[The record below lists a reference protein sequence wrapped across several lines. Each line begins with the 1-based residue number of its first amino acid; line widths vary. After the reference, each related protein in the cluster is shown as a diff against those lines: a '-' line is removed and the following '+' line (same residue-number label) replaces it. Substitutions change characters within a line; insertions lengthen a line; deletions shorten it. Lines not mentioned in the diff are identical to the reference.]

1 MATYTSTQSG
11 PWNDPNTWGGG
22 GFPQATGDVFNIGHQ
37 VTMNV
42 NFDPSSVVF
51 GQGTLNN
58 NGILVFA
65 RDMSTWLPFGHQDL
79 LINNGG
85 WLKVGES
92 GLIIPKT
99 YIAGISWN
107 TTADNVKG
115 LNIAAGGK
123 VTAYGDPDLF
133 GSDLDTTLLAN
144 WTSGKTF
151 TISGDFTA
159 KWAAGQV
166 LLLHKYAVYSSYAT
180 DLFLGTIDS
189 MALSG
194 SDTQVTILEAH
205 PGGTFNAGGYVL
217 NLSRNVVLQKYGAAT
232 APGQVNTYRPR
243 WADANGSTSTNVNI
257 KDAVILGFGQN
268 GSNGFSLERGVLR
281 NSDRGPNNTSG
292 MNFVNCILFSNA
304 YNLQNVTNGSFSG
317 YLCGAQTWN
326 ISTALGIDFSSAK
339 FYANANRAFSSGRWL
354 RFTDCEIFSNSY
366 GVGEL
371 VFETEMINTYIFSHS
386 SYGVASGASF
396 KMNGGAIG
404 YNPAGTA
411 KPNNSDVQF
420 PTKMVLINVK
430 QPSPLVV
437 SNRNLSIPG
446 GRGRIANEHY
456 LQVANAHYVEDAW
469 GDITKVSA
477 DGASSRPTQRTGGS
491 ADVQEIAPQSNCAAA
506 TYLELFN
513 VRLWAVAGASKT
525 YRFYLQTDFAALAK
539 SALVLYGDYLDQVS
553 GGHLATVS
561 SSGAGN
567 FTTRANAEDWS
578 QYVEVTINPVQ
589 DGYINLYLRLMGYEA
604 GKKVWMDPQPWVT
617 GGIGYR
623 PRWSYGEIILEPR
636 GSTYPPGAV
645 EFVNV

>member
-11 PWNDPNTWGGG
+11 PWNDPATWGGG
-22 GFPQATGDVFNIGHQ
+22 GFPQATADVFNIGHQ
-37 VTMNV
+37 VTMNL
-42 NFDPSSVVF
+42 NLDPASVAL

-58 NGILVFA
+58 GGILTFA
-65 RDMSTWLPFGHQDL
+65 RDRNTWLPFGHQDL

-107 TTADNVKG
+107 PTADNTKG
-115 LNIAAGGK
+115 LNIASGGK
-123 VTAYGDPDLF
+123 ISIYGDPDLF
-133 GSDLDTTLLAN
+133 GSDFDSTLTAN

-151 TISGDFTA
+151 TISGDFTT

-189 MALSG
+189 MSLSG
-194 SDTQVTILEAH
+194 GDTQVTILEAH

-232 APGQVNTYRPR
+232 APGQVNTNRPR
-243 WADANGSTSTNVNI
+243 WIDANPTSAQNVTI
-257 KDAVILGFGQN
+257 KDAVILGFAQN
-268 GSNGFSLERGVLR
+268 GSNNFNLERGVLR
-281 NSDRGPNNTSG
+281 NSDRGPNYTTG
-292 MNFVNCILFSNA
+292 INFINCILFSNA
-304 YNLQNVTNGSFSG
+304 YNLNGPVNGSFSG
-317 YLCGAQTWN
+317 YLCGAQTWG
-326 ISTALGIDFSSAK
+326 ISTLTGMDFSNAK
-339 FYANANRAFSSGRWL
+339 LYANANRAFSSGRWL
-354 RFTDCEIFSNSY
+354 RFIDCEIFGNPI

-371 VFETEMINTYIFSHS
+371 TFETELINTYIFNNSLYGITTGS
-386 SYGVASGASF
+386 SI

-411 KPNNSDVQF
+411 KANTTDVQF
-420 PTKMVLINVK
+420 PTKMVLVNVK
-430 QPSPLVV
+430 QPSTLVV
-437 SNRNLSIPG
+437 TGRNATVSW
-446 GRGRIANEHY
+446 GRGRIASEHY

-469 GDITKVSA
+469 GDITKVAA
-477 DGASSRPTQRTGGS
+477 DGGSSRPTQRAGGS
-491 ADVQEIAPQSNCAAA
+491 ADISEITPQSNCAAA

-513 VRLWAVAGASKT
+513 VRLWAAAGVSKT
-525 YRFYLQTDFAALAK
+525 YRFYVQSTYVTLPAAEIKL
-539 SALVLYGDYLDQVS
+539 SGEYLDQAT

-561 SSGAGN
+561 STQEI
-567 FTTRANAEDWS
+567 TTRANQNDWS
-578 QYVEVTINPVQ
+578 QYVEVTINPAQ

-604 GKKVWMDPQPWVT
+604 GKKVWLDPQPWVT

-636 GSTYPPGAV
+636 GSTYPPGAM